1 MLTGIDIDCRLIQ
14 IDVHI
19 DIYDIDIDAANDKD
33 IDTDDYSF
41 EFDQPAPASTNLVST
56 VLNTTPGYR
65 DEKPEKCDVVPQS
78 ACAVAYDSGS
88 CDGTTIQLRLPL
100 QI

>member
-33 IDTDDYSF
+33 IDNYSF

-88 CDGTTIQLRLPL
+88 CDGTTQ
-100 QI
+100 QYS